1 MRKWARRKKND
12 VTTNYVRPEKSLAKK
27 TIYTASHTRQKSI
40 RDHEQSEFLGV
51 EFFDL
56 GVQSFSLEIRI
67 EYELYF
73 VAQITVSHFSDK

>member
-56 GVQSFSLEIRI
+56 GVQSFSLENSNRM
-67 EYELYF
+67 YELF
-73 VAQITVSHFSDK
+73 FGSSNHSVTF